1 MVRNV
6 SKEEKVEDL
15 RKKLIRKVREEEK
28 KRAMDLQNLTEKIIT
43 TVKEAMMNHKREG
56 GVSIRRCF
64 YCDRSG
70 HVARS
75 CYWRKAKEGYNINK
89 SDSKYFIYDGEA
101 EGDSEIINE
110 RGYKKTEKG
119 RIKISKPVIIYE
131 SRVGSK
137 RKKLNLEDYTEEFRE
152 VLVED
157 DSKIS
162 YCKLEKCKIIT
173 EEGKKVFKKEQTV
186 PQALIKDTV
195 IRLGNLKKGI

>member
-1 MVRNV
+1 M
-6 SKEEKVEDL
+6 EE
-15 RKKLIRKVREEEK
+15 R
-28 KRAMDLQNLTEKIIT
+28 
-43 TVKEAMMNHKREG
+43 
-56 GVSIRRCF
+56 
-64 YCDRSG
+64 
-70 HVARS
+70 
-75 CYWRKAKEGYNINK
+75 YNINK

-101 EGDSEIINE
+101 ESGSEIINE

-137 RKKLNLEDYTEEFRE
+137 RKKPNLEDYTEEFRE

-162 YCKLEKCKIIT
+162 YCKLKKCKIIT
-173 EEGKKVFKKEQTV
+173 EEGKKVFKNEQTV